1 MAADDKQYLYED
13 DLPDSATNLWHFH
26 GGLHLPG
33 HKHLSSDQPI
43 AACAPVERYVI
54 PLQQHIGVIGDL
66 LVAKGERVLKGQ
78 MLTRPKNLI
87 SAAVHAPVSGVIEDI
102 ALRPFPHPS
111 GISGPCITLL
121 NDHEDEWVKR
131 EPVAENYTHM
141 SSHELRGIIRDAG
154 IVGLGGA
161 TFPSAVKETE
171 IGIDTLIINGVEC
184 EPYITCDDRLM
195 RERAA
200 GILEG
205 SRIVAHIVK
214 AKACIIAIEDN
225 KPEAIEA
232 MGAALR
238 EEDTGLIHVKA
249 VPTLY
254 PSGGE
259 RQLIEVLTGEEV
271 PSNGLPSDIHVLC
284 HNVATCYAIYRAV
297 FEGEPLISR
306 IVTVTGHGITQPRN
320 LEVPIGTPINA
331 CIEQCGGYRD
341 DAVSLI
347 MGGPMMG
354 VTLDNDSL
362 PVIKACNCLL
372 VTTADDLSLPSS
384 TSHMPCIRCGRC
396 VDVCPAK
403 LLPQQLFWYSASR
416 NLDRAI
422 EYSLFDCIECGCCAY
437 VCPSKIPLVQYY
449 RYAKSEIWEQERQRK
464 KADIARV
471 RHEQKVERLEKQQR
485 ERDER
490 LRKKRD
496 ALKKNKVG
504 RNVELEKKKATIA
517 EALARVQQKK
527 ATSKVEPKNTDQLT
541 PEQQQQIEEADQ
553 RRAGINKNQP
563 ADDADKGN
571 P

>member
-1 MAADDKQYLYED
+1 MAATDKLHLYED
-13 DLPDSATNLWHFH
+13 GLPDSATNLWHFH

-33 HKHLSSDQPI
+33 HKHLSSEQPI
-43 AACAPVERYVI
+43 AACAAVDRYVI
-54 PLQQHIGVIGDL
+54 PLQQHIGVAGDL

-78 MLTRPKNLI
+78 MLTRPKTLI
-87 SAAVHAPVSGVIEDI
+87 SASVHAPVSGMIEDI
-102 ALRPFPHPS
+102 GPQPVPHPS
-111 GISGPCITLL
+111 GISGTCITLL
-121 NDHEDEWVKR
+121 NDYEDEWVEH
-131 EPVAENYTHM
+131 EPVAEHFTRM
-141 SSHELRGIIRDAG
+141 SSHQLRGLIQDAG

-161 TFPSAVKETE
+161 AFPSAMKETE
-171 IGIDTLIINGVEC
+171 IGIDTLIVNGVEC

-200 GILEG
+200 DIIEG
-205 SRIVAHIVK
+205 VRIVAHIVK
-214 AKACIIAIEDN
+214 AKTCIIAIEDN
-225 KPEAIEA
+225 KPEATAA
-232 MGAALR
+232 MEAALN
-238 EEDTGLIHVKA
+238 EDDNGLIRVKS

-271 PSNGLPSDIHVLC
+271 PSNGLPADIHVLC
-284 HNVATCYAIYRAV
+284 HNVATCYAVYRAV
-297 FEGEPLISR
+297 FRAEPLISR
-306 IVTVTGHGITQPRN
+306 IVTITGHGVAQPRN
-320 LEVPIGTPINA
+320 LEVPIGTPIAA
-331 CIEQCGGYRD
+331 CIEQCGGYSE

-354 VTLDNDSL
+354 ITLDNDRL
-362 PVIKACNCLL
+362 PIIKACNCLL

-384 TSHMPCIRCGRC
+384 EKHMPCIRCGLC

-403 LLPQQLFWYSASR
+403 LLPQQLYWHSASR

-449 RYAKSEIWEQERQRK
+449 RFAKSEVWDQERQRK
-464 KADIARV
+464 KADIARE
-471 RHEQKVERLEKQQR
+471 RHEHRVARLEKQQR

-504 RNVELEKKKATIA
+504 RDVELDKKKAAIA
-517 EALARVQQKK
+517 EALARVQKKK
-527 ATSKVEPKNTDQLT
+527 ADSGIEPKNTEQLT
-541 PEQQQQIEEADQ
+541 AEQQTNIREADL
-553 RRAGINKNQP
+553 RRSGIKTRP
-563 ADDADKGN
+563 ADNTEQDN